1 MNLFVLFFLIE
12 IGLVIIVSIEVV
24 KKYNSMVIEKFTY
37 LKNKMDYLEIQI
49 EKLSKI
55 NKDKN
60 KINKKK
66 NK

>member
-37 LKNKMDYLEIQI
+37 LKNKMDHLEIQI

-60 KINKKK
+60 KINK

>member
-37 LKNKMDYLEIQI
+37 LKNKMDHLEIQI
-49 EKLSKI
+49 EKVSKI
-55 NKDKN
+55 NKNKN

>member
-12 IGLVIIVSIEVV
+12 IGLVIIVSIEIV

-37 LKNKMDYLEIQI
+37 LKNKIDYLEIQI
-49 EKLSKI
+49 EKVSKI